1 MVPVGV
7 TFAPLVYT
15 WGLDLDLEI
24 KLHLG
29 NNTGEGLPAK
39 EEETHATT
47 GTMMSGFVFEYES

>member
-15 WGLDLDLEI
+15 CGLDLDLEI

-29 NNTGEGLPAK
+29 NNTGDGLPAK
-39 EEETHATT
+39 EEETHPNRIPD
-47 GTMMSGFVFEYES
+47 VRIRIRI